1 VKRGFSPAAT
11 AAFVTTLVVLG
22 LVGWS
27 IGWLAAGTELASG
40 EPTKSPTVTSAPTR
54 TPSPTPTRTASSSPT
69 ASANPQR
76 TDAFAMPDLVGK
88 KFLVARQQ
96 AFDLKLGVTVKFDEP
111 ANGKPTG
118 TVMKTTPEAKD
129 FVWRGLTI
137 VLHVAGAPIKLA
149 VPVLVG
155 KTCNEGK
162 DTLVQAGFRVAY
174 ATQERGKVT
183 KSDPPAFTEMVW
195 NDEVKLHCA
204 AS

>member
-40 EPTKSPTVTSAPTR
+40 EPTSTPSATGAPTR
-54 TPSPTPTRTASSSPT
+54 SLTPSRVPSAAPTPSASVTPH
-69 ASANPQR
+69 R

-88 KFLVARQQ
+88 KFLEARQE

-111 ANGKPTG
+111 GNGKPNG
-118 TVMKTTPEAKD
+118 TVMRTTPEPKE

-137 VLHVAGAPIKLA
+137 VLHVSGPPIKIS
-149 VPVLVG
+149 VPVLAG
-155 KTCNEGK
+155 KTCTEGK
-162 DTLVQAGFRVAY
+162 DILVQTGFRVTY
-174 ATQERGKVT
+174 PTQDKGHVV
-183 KSDPPAFTEMVW
+183 KSEPPAFTEGVW
-195 NDEVKLHCA
+195 NDEVKLYCA
-204 AS
+204 AL

>member
-27 IGWLAAGTELASG
+27 IGWLAAGTELASS
-40 EPTKSPTVTSAPTR
+40 EPTR
-54 TPSPTPTRTASSSPT
+54 TPATTGAPSRVATPT
-69 ASANPQR
+69 ASPTRAATPTATPNPQR

-88 KFLVARQQ
+88 KFLEARQQ
-96 AFDLKLGVTVKFDEP
+96 AFDLRLGVTVKFDAP
-111 ANGKPTG
+111 ANGKPAG
-118 TVMKTTPEAKD
+118 TVMSTTPEAKD
-129 FVWRGLTI
+129 YVWRGLTI
-137 VLHVAGAPIKLA
+137 VLHVAGAPVKVS

-162 DTLVQAGFRVAY
+162 DALVHAGFRVTY
-174 ATQERGKVT
+174 PTQDKGNVV
-183 KSDPPAFTEMVW
+183 KSEPPAFTEGLW
-195 NDEVKLHCA
+195 NDEVKLYCA

>member
-40 EPTKSPTVTSAPTR
+40 EPTKTPSATSAPSR
-54 TPSPTPTRTASSSPT
+54 VPSPTPSRTASPSPS
-69 ASANPQR
+69 ASVNPQR

-88 KFLVARQQ
+88 KFQEARLQ

-111 ANGKPTG
+111 ANGKPAG
-118 TVMKTTPEAKD
+118 TVMKTVPEAKE

-137 VLHVAGAPIKLA
+137 VLHVAGPPTKLS
-149 VPVLVG
+149 VPVLAG
-155 KTCNEGK
+155 KTCAEGK
-162 DTLVQAGFRVAY
+162 DTLVLAGFRVTY
-174 ATQERGKVT
+174 PTQDKGIVV
-183 KSDPPAFTEMVW
+183 KSEPPAFTEKVW
-195 NDEVKLHCA
+195 NDEVKLYCA
-204 AS
+204 AA